1 MIKLRNWIILFKFAW
16 LLVMHDGGKLSQV
29 GKLPYLPVYNAHFF
43 YDIWGWKITLRIIHG
58 TFCFR
63 SATHL
68 HKQKKQWQTSKD
80 FKLSVLL

>member
-1 MIKLRNWIILFKFAW
+1 MDSIIHQINLYPVDSPIMVVSPKVILDSDLFCLNNW
-16 LLVMHDGGKLSQV
+16 GQV
-29 GKLPYLPVYNAHFF
+29 NIPYLPVYNAHFF

-68 HKQKKQWQTSKD
+68 HKQKKQ
-80 FKLSVLL
+80 